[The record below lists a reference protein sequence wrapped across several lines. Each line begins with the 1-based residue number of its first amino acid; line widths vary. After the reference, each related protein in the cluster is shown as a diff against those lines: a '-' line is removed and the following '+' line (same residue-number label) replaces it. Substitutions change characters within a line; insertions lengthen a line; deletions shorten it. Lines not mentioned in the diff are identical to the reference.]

1 MPRNGTIILDW
12 SQQNYYT
19 LIFLEFLHAV
29 HLYPRRLIFC
39 YILDLNMEGLI
50 GTGTGRTYEDFQR
63 QIPEPVKPLFDKLRT
78 YCMSLDEKVIEDVR
92 MHRIVFCK
100 TMTFRWF
107 ADIEPSQSSII
118 IKIQKERKVEPKI
131 LEVNPEQELSEVES
145 LLKDAFMTIR

>member
-1 MPRNGTIILDW
+1 
-12 SQQNYYT
+12 
-19 LIFLEFLHAV
+19 
-29 HLYPRRLIFC
+29 
-39 YILDLNMEGLI
+39 MEGLI

-63 QIPEPVKPLFDKLRT
+63 QIPELVKPLFDKLRT
-78 YCMSLDEKVIEDVR
+78 YCLSLDEKVIEDVR

-100 TMTFRWF
+100 TMSFRWF
-107 ADIEPSQSSII
+107 ADIEPRQSSVI

>member
-1 MPRNGTIILDW
+1 M
-12 SQQNYYT
+12 
-19 LIFLEFLHAV
+19 V
-29 HLYPRRLIFC
+29 C
-39 YILDLNMEGLI
+39 NMENLI
-50 GTGTGRTYEDFQR
+50 GVGNGRTYEDFQR